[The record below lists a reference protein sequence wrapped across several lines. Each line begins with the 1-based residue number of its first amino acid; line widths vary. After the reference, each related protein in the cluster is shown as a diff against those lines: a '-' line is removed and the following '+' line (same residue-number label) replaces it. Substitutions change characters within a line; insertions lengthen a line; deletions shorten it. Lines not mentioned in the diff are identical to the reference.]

1 MYNVNYVQ
9 EKENLELYLMSYCQ
23 ICYFTSCTFNWLELY
38 LNLEPEKVYSAWER
52 YHIIRKS
59 FYNNLKYLE
68 KILETI

>member
-1 MYNVNYVQ
+1 
-9 EKENLELYLMSYCQ
+9 MSYCQ